1 MLHYAAPMH
10 GLSIRFERETKRLKR
25 GTHEGKKKRKKIGN
39 ADEIHCGFFIWRG
52 IIFYP
57 PFHPE

>member
-25 GTHEGKKKRKKIGN
+25 GTHEGKKKKKKKNNLQLIEKKLQITISKLKILN
-39 ADEIHCGFFIWRG
+39 
-52 IIFYP
+52 P
-57 PFHPE
+57 